1 MGEQL
6 IVPSFL
12 HHHFGDI
19 LCIISEIERLHNEG
33 NDVWI
38 RDRNDEETNKRYLE
52 YLSIYNLNWKYQT
65 SNNLKINYKWREFT
79 ELYKNPPLL
88 CAVYK
93 HDNSKIYKKI
103 TYTRDANWMPDQK
116 LNPEWNT
123 LWDSIKTLQWIE
135 VNKNTG
141 GNLQCQKLIAES
153 DLFIGVDNGV
163 SHMAKSVGIPMIL
176 LEYKLGLERGFPS
189 SIVQYTKAT
198 TNEEII
204 NLIKKYYL
212 TKSCFEI

>member
-1 MGEQL
+1 MEKI

-12 HHHFGDI
+12 HYHFGDI

-38 RDRNDEETNKRYLE
+38 GDRDTDEVNNRYLE
-52 YLSIYNLNWKYQT
+52 YLSMYKLNWSYK
-65 SNNLKINYKWREFT
+65 SANHFNWNYSYRHFT
-79 ELYKNPPLL
+79 ELYKNPPLI
-88 CAVYK
+88 ARIQ

-163 SHMAKSVGIPMIL
+163 SHLAKSIGTPMIL
-176 LEYKLGLERGFPS
+176 LEYELGLERAFPS
-189 SIVQYTKAT
+189 SVVQYTKAK
-198 TNEEII
+198 TNEEVVS
-204 NLIKKYYL
+204 LIQSKYKNAIL
-212 TKSCFEI
+212 